1 MRVFPR
7 FLSVFGSFWLLNAP
21 LVAQDATTPPIGGLP
36 AVVPTMRDTLSWTT
50 FKGDDQRTG
59 TSLARVRLPLSLQ
72 WRYSSDA
79 PARTYNSSPLVIGAP
94 GRQRVVFGAGT
105 NVYALDMQTGAQVW
119 RSPNF
124 SSNVV
129 TPLTLLSGETGD
141 LILAAQQSG
150 RVAALRASDGGR
162 AWETDTLASITTAG
176 PLIVNTARGQ
186 RIICAISAGRLVALN
201 LDGSIDPDWQ
211 VPLGRFGI
219 SPTSSMTLSSDGNL
233 IFICGSD
240 AKLYAIDV
248 QKGVL
253 AYTIQLAANSS
264 VTPVVAGDQVITS
277 NARRVAAFRA
287 SGGLSTWNF
296 DPRGEIIGSPS
307 VGTDVTGKP
316 IIYFGTRNG
325 VFYALDNTGAQV
337 WKSEVGAGIT
347 GIPLVLPSMV
357 VVGTSNGLLLAL
369 DPSNGTVI
377 WRYRLKTERV
387 LQQRRGGRR
396 GGEGANGNNV
406 NSGSQPRLWPISS
419 APTAIDGQLF
429 VLGDN
434 AALYSFSTQV
444 LDAAPPRIIEPSL
457 AVPDDQNKI
466 AALLL
471 SPENPQV
478 VPGRGPIYFAAQM
491 DDTGSGIDPASI
503 KATLDDAAIPTT
515 AIDFQSAS
523 GLLTI
528 TLLDPDKGGISFPDG
543 LKNLNISAR
552 DYAGNEL
559 QYTVGFLI
567 DNTAPAPSAQ
577 RNNTGRRGQDGE
589 EDNQENAAPTEN
601 DGVGTGGGNGGR
613 ANNND

>member
-7 FLSVFGSFWLLNAP
+7 FLSFAGSFLLLSAP
-21 LVAQDATTPPIGGLP
+21 LSAQDAPAPPT
-36 AVVPTMRDTLSWTT
+36 VRDTLSWTT

-59 TSLARVRLPLSLQ
+59 SSWARVRLPLSLQ

-79 PARTYNSSPLVIGAP
+79 PSRTYNSSPLVIGAP

-105 NVYALDMQTGAQVW
+105 NVYALDMQTGALVW

-124 SSNVV
+124 SSNIV
-129 TPLTLLSGETGD
+129 TPLTVLSGETGD

-162 AWETDTLASITTAG
+162 AWETDALASITTAG
-176 PLIVNTARGQ
+176 PLVINTTRGQ
-186 RIICAISAGRLVALN
+186 RIVCAVSAGRLVALN
-201 LDGSIDPDWQ
+201 IDGSIDPDWQ
-211 VPLGRFGI
+211 VPLGRYGI
-219 SPTSSMTLSSDGNL
+219 SPTSSMALSSDGNL

-240 AKLYAIDV
+240 AKLYAIDA
-248 QKGVL
+248 QKGAL
-253 AYTIQLAANSS
+253 AYTLQLAANSS
-264 VTPVVAGDQVITS
+264 VTPVVAGDQVIAS
-277 NARRVAAFRA
+277 NARRIAGFRA
-287 SGGLSTWNF
+287 SGGIPIWNF
-296 DPRGEIIGSPS
+296 DPRGEIVGSPAIGS
-307 VGTDVTGKP
+307 DATGQP

-325 VFYALDNTGAQV
+325 VFYALDKTGAQV

-347 GIPLVLPSMV
+347 GVPLVLPSMV

-377 WRYRLKTERV
+377 WQYRLKTERV
-387 LQQRRGGRR
+387 LQQRRERR
-396 GGEGANGNNV
+396 GGGGETETAVSSN
-406 NSGSQPRLWPISS
+406 QPRLWPISS

-434 AALYSFSTQV
+434 AALYSFSTQNF
-444 LDAAPPRIIEPSL
+444 DAAPPRLIEPSL

-471 SPENPQV
+471 SPDNPQV

-491 DDTGSGIDPASI
+491 DDTGSGINPASI
-503 KATLDDAAIPTT
+503 KVTLDDAAIPVA

-528 TLLDPDKGGISFPDG
+528 TLLDPAKGGTSFPDG
-543 LKNLNISAR
+543 LKNLSIVAR

-559 QYTVGFLI
+559 QYSASFLI

-577 RNNTGRRGQDGE
+577 R
-589 EDNQENAAPTEN
+589 QEAPAGGVPENGGAAP
-601 DGVGTGGGNGGR
+601 
-613 ANNND
+613 NNNDNGGNNEDGGNAGNANDA